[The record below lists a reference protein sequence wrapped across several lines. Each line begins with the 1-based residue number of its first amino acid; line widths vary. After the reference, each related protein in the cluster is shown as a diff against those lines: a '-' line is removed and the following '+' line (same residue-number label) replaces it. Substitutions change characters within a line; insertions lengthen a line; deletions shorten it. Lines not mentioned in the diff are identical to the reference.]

1 MIVRRISIDEE
12 RTKMKPLL
20 KTTAGLAFAAT
31 SLLATLPAHAFWGS
45 WGDGPW
51 YGGPWHRGPWYGG
64 YPGYYGYPGYGYG
77 YGLPYGAYGYPGYG
91 GWGGP
96 WGGYPA
102 YGGWGG
108 YPYAPALTVP
118 TAPSTSAADK

>member
-1 MIVRRISIDEE
+1 
-12 RTKMKPLL
+12 MKPLM
-20 KTTAGLAFAAT
+20 KTTLGLAFAAT
-31 SLLATLPAHAFWGS
+31 SLLATVPANAFWGS
-45 WGDGPW
+45 WDDGPW

-77 YGLPYGAYGYPGYG
+77 YPGYGYGYPGYG
-91 GWGGP
+91 GWGAP

-118 TAPSTSAADK
+118 TTPATSSADK